1 VEVVFY
7 FIIGIIL
14 GGLAFFVVTNWLISN
29 HVRSMEEEFLGNFM
43 QMQKAI
49 AEKSIRMKIEKI
61 GGEYFAYDIDR
72 GEQFVCRGKTPKK
85 LMEHFETLYS
95 DRLPVVMPEYWELM
109 GMKMDQI
116 VRIGTKDKYGKEKT
130 IKEIK

>member
-1 VEVVFY
+1 MEVVFY
-7 FIIGIIL
+7 FIIGIVL

-61 GGEYFAYDIDR
+61 SGEYFAYDIDR

>member
-1 VEVVFY
+1 MEIIFY
-7 FIIGIIL
+7 FLVGIIL

-61 GGEYFAYDIDR
+61 SGEYFAYDIDR